1 MSGVYGDFGTVQIG
15 RLTLREALAVASEL
29 GSMTSTPMRTMKLTG
44 QEAVPLLTTA
54 QLAAVQDD
62 LPGLIGPLL
71 PVTFTNKADRNGYWM
86 VTDVQSDLMNWNGE
100 LVTATWQMTMT
111 RIGTDTEVDLESRLT
126 GSKTRVNSFSATG
139 ERTHCP
145 PVGHYGYYSGATT
158 PTVLVRTGSEG
169 AMQVYRGLD
178 TTTNPR
184 WGCHVETYLL
194 GRARFLDSNDIERS
208 GISYSVRSSPAA
220 LTPSTTLE
228 TSTTL
233 LPESGAAT
241 HWTLHNTLVKV
252 TPISPTSSSS
262 GVLTV
267 SAWTSGGW
275 QDKTWDIQIGG
286 ASIGAPDTV
295 TVLRNEPEIVV
306 VRLLHAMQPGR
317 ATIDLTL
324 RRGSRFV
331 EIYVQAETSTSLAVV
346 RPTLEAG
353 TSGTGYVSASSD
365 DGAGNRYLIGS
376 AKTFTADTAHGGVS
390 VTNATALDCFVGAV
404 VGGHSAQAGDDAASL
419 FNAYLGQPA
428 ELIQAV
434 RR

>member
-1 MSGVYGDFGTVQIG
+1 MSVYGDFGTVQIG
-15 RLTLREALAVASEL
+15 RLTLREALAIASEI
-29 GSMTSTPMRTMKLTG
+29 GSSTTTPPRTMKLTG
-44 QEAVPLLTTA
+44 QEAVPALTTT

-62 LPGLIGPLL
+62 LPGLIGPLT
-71 PVTFTNKADRNGYWM
+71 PVQFTNKTDRNGYWQ

-111 RIGTDTEVDLESRLT
+111 RVGTDTEIDLESRLT
-126 GSKTRVNSFSATG
+126 GSATRVNSFSATG

-145 PVGHYGYYSGATT
+145 PVGHYAYYSGTTT
-158 PTVLVRTGSEG
+158 PSVLVRTGSDG

-194 GRARFLDSNDIERS
+194 GRVRFLDANDIERT
-208 GISYSVRSSPAA
+208 GTTYSVRPMIGA
-220 LTPSTTLE
+220 LTPSTTLVP
-228 TSTTL
+228 SPSL
-233 LPESGAAT
+233 LPESGAAN

-252 TPISPTSSSS
+252 APSTSA
-262 GVLTV
+262 GVLMV
-267 SAWTSGGW
+267 SAYTTAGW

-286 ASIGAPDTV
+286 VSIGVPDTV

-331 EIYVQAETSTSLAVV
+331 EIYVQAETATTLAVV
-346 RPTLEAG
+346 RPSTEAG
-353 TSGTGYVSASSD
+353 TSGTGYVTASTD
-365 DGAGNRYLIGS
+365 DGAGNRYIVGS
-376 AKTFTADTAHGGVS
+376 AKTFTADTTHGGVS
-390 VTNATALDCFVGAV
+390 LSNATALDCFVGAV
-404 VGGHSAQAGDDAASL
+404 VGGHDAQTGDDAVSL
-419 FNAYLGQPA
+419 FKAYLGQPS